1 MIILFILGFSYPRE
15 YTRGVV
21 QTIEASFCM
30 DFCSMYYLEPDS
42 GFISTN
48 LTTTPIIILE
58 EYVGQHVEIWGEQ
71 TWCVECGAL
80 DVDEIILIQDTPPE
94 CTDNTNCG
102 DCFDAGCFWQP
113 VAPVG
118 YQCNDECFI
127 MDTACYGQGAGWVA
141 ECPEAEDPN
150 CCDAVELA
158 EENCGGLG
166 CFIPQCTEGCEWESM
181 QCWSSTG
188 YCWCVDEDGNEI
200 DGTSQPA
207 WQGYPDCEDENLQIG
222 DECYSADGTLFG
234 YLDCYHDCTPLE
246 YWDWLGDGWCDE
258 GPWRL
263 IDFNCEEL
271 GYDCGDCNSDW
282 DGADPLGLC
291 EEEIICTQGD
301 LTNDGDVNVLDVV
314 SMVSIILQLPLE
326 NDPWDFWLCAGDFN
340 GDGTINVLDVISLVS
355 LILNPVPED
364 CLIIPEVG
372 PCDGICPTYYY
383 NQDSGQCEEFITGCC
398 GLEAFDTQ
406 QSCEEMCE

>member
-1 MIILFILGFSYPRE
+1 MIILFLLGFSFPRE

-30 DFCSMYYLEPDS
+30 DFCSMYYLDPDS
-42 GFISTN
+42 GFIPTN

-71 TWCVECGAL
+71 TWCVECSAL
-80 DVDEIILIQDTPPE
+80 DVDEILLIQEPPPE

-113 VAPVG
+113 VAPAD
-118 YQCNDECFI
+118 YQCNNECFI
-127 MDTACYGQGAGWVA
+127 MDTECYGQGSSWIA
-141 ECPEAEDPN
+141 ECPETEEPN
-150 CCDAVELA
+150 CCDVLQLA

-166 CFIPQCTEGCEWESM
+166 CFIPQCTDDCEWEPM

-188 YCWCVDEDGNEI
+188 YCWCVDEDGSEI

-207 WQGYPDCEDENLQIG
+207 WQGYPDCE
-222 DECYSADGTLFG
+222 
-234 YLDCYHDCTPLE
+234 
-246 YWDWLGDGWCDE
+246 
-258 GPWRL
+258 
-263 IDFNCEEL
+263 
-271 GYDCGDCNSDW
+271 
-282 DGADPLGLC
+282 
-291 EEEIICTQGD
+291 EEITCAQGD
-301 LTNDGDVNVLDVV
+301 LTNDYDVNVLDVV
-314 SMVSIILQLPLE
+314 SMVNIILQLPSE
-326 NDPWDFWLCAGDFN
+326 DDPWNFWLCAGDLN
-340 GDGTINVLDVISLVS
+340 GDGTINVLDVISLVNI
-355 LILNPVPED
+355 ILNPVSED

-398 GLEAFDTQ
+398 GIEAFDTP
-406 QSCEEMCE
+406 QSCEDICQ

>member
-1 MIILFILGFSYPRE
+1 
-15 YTRGVV
+15 
-21 QTIEASFCM
+21 
-30 DFCSMYYLEPDS
+30 MYYLESDS
-42 GFISTN
+42 GFIPTN

-80 DVDEIILIQDTPPE
+80 DVDEIILIQDIPSE

-127 MDTACYGQGAGWVA
+127 MDTTCYGQGAGWVA

-150 CCDAVELA
+150 CCDVAELA

-166 CFIPQCTEGCEWESM
+166 CFIPQCTEACEWEFM

-188 YCWCVDEDGNEI
+188 YCWCVDEEGNEI
-200 DGTSQPA
+200 GGTSQPV
-207 WQGYPDCEDENLQIG
+207 WEGLPECEEFCNENEFDC
-222 DECYSADGTLFG
+222 
-234 YLDCYHDCTPLE
+234 
-246 YWDWLGDGWCDE
+246 LGDGTECIPNSLVCDGWEYCSNGADESIEICGEPECDE
-258 GPWRL
+258 DEFDCNGDGTECIPFEYYCDQTDFPCYDIWCFEPDCQNGADEIVEDCCA
-263 IDFNCEEL
+263 IDAPAYIEDGICEEQ
-271 GYDCGDCNSDW
+271 
-282 DGADPLGLC
+282 
-291 EEEIICTQGD
+291 CTQGD
-301 LTNDGDVNVLDVV
+301 LSEDGAVNVLDVV
-314 SMVSIILQLPLE
+314 FMVNIILQLPSE
-326 NDPWDFWLCAGDFN
+326 NDPWDFWFCVGDFN
-340 GDGTINVLDVISLVS
+340 GDGTINVLDVISLVNI
-355 LILNPVPED
+355 ILNPVPED

-398 GLEAFDTQ
+398 GVEAFDTQ